1 MTELEWLILSIAAII
16 ATEILTLF
24 IMRKGMMYF
33 AFKKFLSDLTLAIE
47 DDEITPA
54 ELSLLLAD
62 SKDVIQALTI
72 TLKEAIKSKKIK
84 NAIDLA
90 KKELDE

>member
-1 MTELEWLILSIAAII
+1 
-16 ATEILTLF
+16 
-24 IMRKGMMYF
+24 MYF

-62 SKDVIQALTI
+62 SKDIIQAITI
-72 TLKEAIKSKKIK
+72 TLKEAIKKKK
-84 NAIDLA
+84 G
-90 KKELDE
+90 E